1 MRRQTHVGNSA
12 KPSVFTRVFYKVS
25 AMNKATLHL
34 SIPVKD
40 IASTVSFYQELL
52 GCKVTRVIED
62 RADIDFFG
70 HHLVAQLSAV
80 EAAHRSVNIGKN
92 PYPLRHFGVIV
103 ESDVY
108 EMMLKKLRAAHIEF
122 AMEPDH
128 IFVGTPREQYVFL
141 VLDPSGNAVEVKGM
155 IKPAQVFSEL

>member
-1 MRRQTHVGNSA
+1 
-12 KPSVFTRVFYKVS
+12 
-25 AMNKATLHL
+25 MNQPAHKATLHL
-34 SIPVKD
+34 SIPVTD
-40 IASTVSFYQELL
+40 IASTTHFYQDLL
-52 GCKVTRVIED
+52 GCKVTRSIDD

-70 HHLVAQLSAV
+70 HHLVAQLSPE
-80 EAAHRSVNIGKN
+80 EAAHVCVNIGKN

-108 EMMLKKLRAAHIEF
+108 DNMLQKLRAAAVRF

-128 IFVGTPREQYVFL
+128 IFIGTPREQNVFL

-155 IKPAQVFSEL
+155 VKPQQVFSET